1 MFIML
6 SHQGKAIKTTPCD
19 HLTPTKITI
28 IKDTPTQVNLE
39 NVMLGERIQIQ
50 NATYGMTLCV

>member
-6 SHQGKAIKTTPCD
+6 SHHGKAIKTTTCD

-39 NVMLGERIQIQ
+39 NV
-50 NATYGMTLCV
+50 TLS